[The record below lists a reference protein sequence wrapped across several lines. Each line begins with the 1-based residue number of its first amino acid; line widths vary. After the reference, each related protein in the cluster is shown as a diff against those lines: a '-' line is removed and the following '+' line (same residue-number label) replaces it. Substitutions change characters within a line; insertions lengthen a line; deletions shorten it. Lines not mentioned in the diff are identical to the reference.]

1 MKIKER
7 LLQLLREEDYKPS
20 KIEEIMDMLHIDYN
34 QRKIL
39 EATLKEMEK
48 EGLVFKTKR
57 GKYALPERL
66 GLVRGRIDGHPRGYG
81 FLIPEEQGIK
91 DIFIP
96 ISGMNG
102 AMDGDLVLVRVIEGA
117 EGKSQEGEVI
127 KILKRANTTIVGTYE
142 KNKNFGFV
150 IPDNKKIHQ
159 DVFIPKGEDKGA
171 KTGMKVVVRIT
182 KWPEGRRSP
191 EGEIIE
197 VLGYK
202 GEPGIDVKSIL
213 RSYDIP
219 ETFPKEVLKEA
230 EELPE
235 EIPEKEKKRRVDLTK
250 LKFVTIDGEDAKDL
264 DDAVYVERLPNG
276 NYLLYVSIAD
286 VSHYVKEGTNL
297 DKEALRRGCSVYFLD
312 RVIPMLPPKLSNGIC
327 SLNPGEERLSLTVKM
342 EINTR
347 GEIVD
352 HDIFESIIESKERM
366 TYTSVYK
373 ILEENDEELIK
384 RYSHL
389 VEDFKLMKELA
400 LVLLEKRKRRGS
412 VDFDFPEAKVI
423 VDEKGRP
430 VDIVKV
436 ERNIAH
442 KIIEEFMLAANETVA
457 EHMHWLN
464 VPFVYRIHEHPDIE
478 KLLAFNK
485 FIHNLGYHIK
495 GVEGGEIH
503 PKALQDL
510 IRQVRGKS
518 EQKVVETLLLR
529 SLKRARYSPEDI
541 GHYALAAKYY
551 THFTSPIRRYPDLV
565 IHRIIKEYINGKL
578 TEKRQRHYNR
588 ILEDIAARASERER
602 AAEAAEREIEELKK
616 VEYMADKVGNVYKG
630 IISNVTSYGFFVEL
644 DNTVEGLV
652 DVASLEDDYYVFDP
666 ERYVLVGERTKKV
679 YSIGKEVYVKVAH
692 VDVDN
697 REIDFVLVEEDS

>member
-117 EGKSQEGEVI
+117 EGKSQEGEVV

-327 SLNPGEERLSLTVKM
+327 SLNPGEERMTLTVKM

-588 ILEDIAARASERER
+588 ILEDVAARASERER

-666 ERYVLVGERTKKV
+666 ERYVLVGERAKKV

>member
-117 EGKSQEGEVI
+117 EGKSQEGEVV

-182 KWPEGRRSP
+182 KWPEGTTTP

>member
-384 RYSHL
+384 RYFHL

>member
-1 MKIKER
+1 MRIKEK
-7 LLQLLREEDYKPS
+7 LLQLLSKEDYVPS
-20 KIEEIMDMLHIDYN
+20 KIEDIMDILNIDYS
-34 QRKIL
+34 QKKML
-39 EATLKEMEK
+39 ESILKEMEK

-66 GLVRGRIDGHPRGYG
+66 GLVRGIIDGHPKGYG
-81 FLIPEEQGIK
+81 FLIPEDRSMK

-102 AMDGDLVLVRVIEGA
+102 AMDGDLVLVRLLQTG
-117 EGKSQEGEVI
+117 EGKSQEGEVV

-150 IPDNKKIHQ
+150 IPDNRKIHQ
-159 DVFIPKGEDKGA
+159 DIFIPKGEDKNA
-171 KTGMKVVVRIT
+171 NTGMKVVVRIT

-202 GEPGIDVKSIL
+202 GEPGIEIKSIL

-235 EIPEKEKKRRVDLTK
+235 TISQRERKKRVDLTE

-264 DDAVYVERLPNG
+264 DDAVYVEKLANG

-286 VSHYVKEGTNL
+286 VSHYVKEGSHL
-297 DKEALRRGCSVYFLD
+297 DKEALKRGCSVYFLD

-327 SLNPGEERLSLTVKM
+327 SLNPKEDRLTLTVKM
-342 EINTR
+342 EIDKK

-352 HDIFESIIESKERM
+352 HEIFESIIQSKERM
-366 TYTSVYK
+366 TYTNVYK
-373 ILEENDEELIK
+373 ILEEEDEELK
-384 RYSHL
+384 ERYSYL
-389 VEDFKLMKELA
+389 IEVFKLMKELA
-400 LVLLEKRKRRGS
+400 LILLEKRKRRGS

-430 VDIVKV
+430 IDIVKV

-478 KLLAFNK
+478 KLQAFNK

-495 GVEGGEIH
+495 GIEGGDIH

-510 IRQVRGKS
+510 INQVRGKT

-541 GHYALAAKYY
+541 GHYALAARYY

-578 TEKRQRHYNR
+578 TEKRQKHYNR
-588 ILEDIAARASERER
+588 ILEDIAAKASERER
-602 AAEAAEREIEELKK
+602 AAEAAEKEIEELKK
-616 VEYMADKVGNVYKG
+616 VEYMADKIGNVYKG

-644 DNTVEGLV
+644 ENTVEGLV

-666 ERYVLVGERTKKV
+666 EKYVLVGEKTKKIF
-679 YSIGKEVYVKVAH
+679 SIGKEVLVRVAH

>member
-588 ILEDIAARASERER
+588 ILEDVAARASERER

>member
-57 GKYALPERL
+57 GKYALPGRL
-66 GLVRGRIDGHPRGYG
+66 GLVRGRIDGHPKGYG

-117 EGKSQEGEVI
+117 EGKSQEGEVV

-327 SLNPGEERLSLTVKM
+327 SLNPGEERMTLTVKM

>member
-117 EGKSQEGEVI
+117 EGKSQEGEVV

-327 SLNPGEERLSLTVKM
+327 SLNPGEERMTLTVKM

-588 ILEDIAARASERER
+588 ILEDVAARASERER

>member
-57 GKYALPERL
+57 GKYALPGRL
-66 GLVRGRIDGHPRGYG
+66 GLVRGRIDGHPKGYG

-117 EGKSQEGEVI
+117 EGKSQEGEVV

-327 SLNPGEERLSLTVKM
+327 SLNPGEERMTLTVKM

-679 YSIGKEVYVKVAH
+679 YSIGKEAYVKVAH

>member
-117 EGKSQEGEVI
+117 EGKSQEGEVV

-202 GEPGIDVKSIL
+202 GDPGIDVKSIL

>member
-66 GLVRGRIDGHPRGYG
+66 GLVRGRIDGHPKGYG

-117 EGKSQEGEVI
+117 EGKSQEGEVV

>member
-57 GKYALPERL
+57 GKYALPGRL
-66 GLVRGRIDGHPRGYG
+66 GLVRGRIDGHPKGYG

-327 SLNPGEERLSLTVKM
+327 SLNPGEERMTLTVKM

-588 ILEDIAARASERER
+588 ILEDVAARASERER